1 MTDRPYTPIDCYF
14 YDRLEEAA
22 TLRRSCEIR
31 FQGPSGP
38 EMIKDFIIDLRLV
51 EKAEWMILAS
61 GLEIRLDDLIAFDG
75 HAVPGH
81 CAL

>member
-1 MTDRPYTPIDCYF
+1 
-14 YDRLEEAA
+14 
-22 TLRRSCEIR
+22 
-31 FQGPSGP
+31 
-38 EMIKDFIIDLRLV
+38 MIKDFIVDLRLV